1 MSFRLFSRAPAVI
14 PAAGAADPAAVQAQ
28 INGRLQSLHDD
39 CLTNLVAGLQA
50 MRGGDLTVRV
60 DPVTAPLDAVSDDPH
75 LQAQIEL
82 CNATLAKAQAALAE
96 YDAVREQLRGAL
108 GDQSCL
114 GELEQRLNSLDAN
127 CLTGLGQG
135 LAAVARGDLTVDVT
149 PVTEPLSPGRGT
161 APGRL
166 AERFDSM
173 LEKAQTGL
181 SSYNAMRGQVAS
193 VIRDIG
199 AGAGRVAAS
208 AQQMSASSEQT
219 GITIQEIATAAGEV
233 ASGAERQVGMVR
245 TAGELTA
252 EAVAVAGHARATARE
267 GVELTAQI
275 AKISDQTN
283 LLALN
288 AAIEAARAGEQGRGF
303 AVVAEEVRKLAE
315 SASRTVEST
324 REAFT
329 ALAAEIES
337 VSGCI
342 DRIGQATA
350 EVAEVALESSAA
362 SEQVS
367 AAAEESSA
375 STAQVTA
382 SSDALAQLAVELDR
396 LVSSFVL

>member
-1 MSFRLFSRAPAVI
+1 MSLRLFSRAPAVI
-14 PAAGAADPAAVQAQ
+14 PAATADPGAVQAQ
-28 INGRLQSLHDD
+28 INSRLQSLHDN
-39 CLTNLVAGLQA
+39 CLTDLVAGLQA
-50 MRGGDLTVRV
+50 MRAGDLTVRI
-60 DPVTAPLDAVSDDPH
+60 DPAVAPVVAVADDPQ
-75 LQAQIEL
+75 LDRQVEL
-82 CNATLAKAQAALAE
+82 VNSMLAKTQAALVE

-114 GELEQRLNSLDAN
+114 GELEQRLSGLDAH

-135 LAAVARGDLTVDVT
+135 LAAVAKGDLTVDVE
-149 PVTEPLSPGRGT
+149 PVTEPVGPGRST
-161 APGRL
+161 ASGRL
-166 AERFDSM
+166 AARFDSM
-173 LEKAQTGL
+173 LDKAQAGVE
-181 SSYNAMRGQVAS
+181 SYNTMRAQVAAL
-193 VIRDIG
+193 IRDIG

-208 AQQMSASSEQT
+208 AQQMTASSEQT
-219 GITIQEIATAAGEV
+219 AITIREIAAAAGEV

-245 TAGELTA
+245 TAGALTA
-252 EAVAVAGHARATARE
+252 EAVAVAAQARATARE
-267 GVELTAQI
+267 GVELTVQI

-329 ALAAEIES
+329 ALAARIES

-342 DRIGQATA
+342 DRIGRATA

-382 SSDALAQLAVELDR
+382 SSDSLAQLAGELDR
-396 LVSSFVL
+396 LVSTFVC